1 MTCRI
6 SWQTRCNP
14 CQTVVSVTR
23 STSTFFIFHS
33 SSHGIERTFTRS
45 ASALGRWLARRP
57 ILLHVRHRVNNLI
70 HDLSIHFPGLLE
82 HDVHGALVKFVKPE
96 RSTRGVDVQPLL
108 VQ

>member
-70 HDLSIHFPGLLE
+70 HDLSVYFPGFLE
-82 HDVHGALVKFVKPE
+82 HNVHDALVEFVKPE
-96 RSTRGVDVQPLL
+96 RSPGRRNAHPL
-108 VQ
+108 